1 MAEEEKPDVTNKH
14 VGDKAEVARVL
25 AWRKQHPDRYRETQR
40 NLMRKRRA
48 NPDQAEAVE
57 VEAGGDVQAVGS
69 GSGDEGK

>member
-1 MAEEEKPDVTNKH
+1 MPTSPSGRLPAGVHEGMAEEEKPDVTNKH

-48 NPDQAEAVE
+48 KLKLDPSAV
-57 VEAGGDVQAVGS
+57 
-69 GSGDEGK
+69 